1 MVKIYFY
8 SENINKTIIWLQ
20 HNIDAQLLIFK
31 TNVYNF
37 WILATNKSQKGN
49 QRDDR
54 SLVTYDD
61 LF

>member
-1 MVKIYFY
+1 MV
-8 SENINKTIIWLQ
+8 Q
-20 HNIDAQLLIFK
+20 HNIDVQLLIVK
-31 TNVYNF
+31 TYVYNF
-37 WILATNKSQKGN
+37 LIPATNKSQKGN

>member
-1 MVKIYFY
+1 MYDYI
-8 SENINKTIIWLQ
+8 L
-20 HNIDAQLLIFK
+20 
-31 TNVYNF
+31 NF
-37 WILATNKSQKGN
+37 LATNKSQKGN

>member
-1 MVKIYFY
+1 MNLDVQFL
-8 SENINKTIIWLQ
+8 II
-20 HNIDAQLLIFK
+20 K
-31 TNVYNF
+31 TNVYYF
-37 WILATNKSQKGN
+37 LILATNKSQKGN